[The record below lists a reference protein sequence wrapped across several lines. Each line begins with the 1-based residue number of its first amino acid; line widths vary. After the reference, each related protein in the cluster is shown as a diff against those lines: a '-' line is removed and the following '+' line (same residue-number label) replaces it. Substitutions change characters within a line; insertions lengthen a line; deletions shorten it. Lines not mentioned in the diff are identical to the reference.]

1 MQSHKDILSLYFL
14 RRVCELEDDVMEYRN
29 RIRYREYDTV
39 DLLELIIAEE
49 RLQAFR
55 EFRSDIVNILNLKLD
70 GGDKNVF

>member
-1 MQSHKDILSLYFL
+1 MQSHREILSLYFL
-14 RRVCELEDDVMEYRN
+14 RRICQLEDNVVEYRN
-29 RIRYREYDTV
+29 RIRYRKYDTV

-55 EFRSDIVNILNLKLD
+55 EFRSDVMNILNLKLD

>member
-1 MQSHKDILSLYFL
+1 
-14 RRVCELEDDVMEYRN
+14 MEYRN
-29 RIRYREYDTV
+29 RIRYRKYDAV
-39 DLLELIIAEE
+39 DLLELMLAEE

>member
-14 RRVCELEDDVMEYRN
+14 RRVCELEDYVTEYRN
-29 RIRYREYDTV
+29 RIRYRKYDAV
-39 DLLELIIAEE
+39 DLLELMLAEE

>member
-14 RRVCELEDDVMEYRN
+14 RRICQLEDNVVEYRN
-29 RIRYREYDTV
+29 RIRYRKYDTV

-55 EFRSDIVNILNLKLD
+55 EFRSDVVNILNLKLD
-70 GGDKNVF
+70 GDKNVF

>member
-14 RRVCELEDDVMEYRN
+14 RRVCELEDDVAEYRN
-29 RIRYREYDTV
+29 RIRYRNHDAV
-39 DLLELIIAEE
+39 DLLELMLAEE

-70 GGDKNVF
+70 GDKNVF

>member
-14 RRVCELEDDVMEYRN
+14 RRICALEDNVMEYRN
-29 RIRYREYDTV
+29 RIRYRKYDTV

-55 EFRSDIVNILNLKLD
+55 EFRSDIMNILNLKLD

>member
-14 RRVCELEDDVMEYRN
+14 RRICQLEDNVVEYRN

-55 EFRSDIVNILNLKLD
+55 EFRSDVVNILNLKLD
-70 GGDKNVF
+70 GDKNVF